1 MKRKKSNSKSDEID
15 LTELISI
22 IIRHKLIFV
31 IITIISI
38 SLGYFYSSQKK
49 PLYLVQTE
57 IRSISDLD
65 EFRYQTYNSYI
76 NKKFTILTGE
86 DSEKV
91 ISIFNNFIRID
102 KYYLIKLVFD
112 RLNDQT
118 SINNLLKKS
127 GYLNKEDYQSF
138 REYEIAIDNLSRSI
152 KIKLPEENLNFKRFF
167 IETKVS
173 DLKKWK
179 KFLIFIDE
187 YLNNDIRENLNNHF
201 YNQIYSEELLKNYQI
216 EDLKQEILKLEKT
229 IEDKGNKNYIYEL
242 REQVSKK
249 KIIRENLILNKD
261 IERMKTLF
269 LNTPIMSQNE
279 FFAAKVLHS
288 NSYFENI
295 NKVDQRAII
304 IVFGLLGLLISCF
317 FVYFL
322 NNFKNRK

>member
-1 MKRKKSNSKSDEID
+1 MERKKSNSKSDEID
-15 LTELISI
+15 LTELVSI

-102 KYYLIKLVFD
+102 RHYLIKLVFD

-127 GYLNKEDYQSF
+127 GYLNQEDYQSF

-173 DLKKWK
+173 DIKKWK
-179 KFLIFIDE
+179 KLLIFIDE

-216 EDLKQEILKLEKT
+216 EDLKQEILKLEKN
-229 IEDKGNKNYIYEL
+229 IEDKDNKNYIYEL

-261 IERMKTLF
+261 IERMKILF
-269 LNTPIMSQNE
+269 ANTPIMNQNE

-288 NSYFENI
+288 TSYFENI
-295 NKVDQRAII
+295 NRVDQRAVI